1 MTQQIRD
8 KIKYEGEDYCHIN
21 FIFPYNDKKV
31 KFPYK
36 SFVAPHTALRKGFHV
51 SAEVKDSKLIITKFF
66 GFINDKLGSRIS
78 IGISDVFKEE
88 KLPLFADWF
97 SGKIKCFLGGD
108 LVSCEELLILHFD
121 KGLLNKTSS
130 MNRKVYFRNISV
142 RSILDEEIKNVKLS
156 FEHSKGCFREIR
168 KYEKIFWIESFNDD
182 DDNFQTYD
190 EIRRD
195 DESVTLSLKKYEPN
209 DVAEYLVKTL
219 IKEGKMQYSRDN
231 GESWNH
237 LYKVKIIKK
246 PLKTT
251 RKIIS

>member
-51 SAEVKDSKLIITKFF
+51 SAEVIDSKLIITEFF

-78 IGISDVFKEE
+78 IGISNVFKEE

-108 LVSCEELLILHFD
+108 LVSCEEILILHFD

-130 MNRKVYFRNISV
+130 INRRVYFRSISIG
-142 RSILDEEIKNVKLS
+142 SILDKEINKVKLA

-168 KYEKIFWIESFNDD
+168 MRGDIFWIESFND
-182 DDNFQTYD
+182 NN
-190 EIRRD
+190 EIYQIYNEISRD
-195 DESVTLSLKKYEPN
+195 DESVTMSLKKYESN
-209 DVAEYLVKTL
+209 DDAEYLVKTL

-231 GESWNH
+231 GNFWSD
-237 LYKVKIIKK
+237 LYEVEIIIN

-251 RKIIS
+251 RNYR